1 MQSHSTWFHI
11 FFRSEKS
18 SIKSELVSQT
28 PKWSRHWKWFW
39 CGSINHKTRSNVWK
53 TIFFATKQNKKCIA
67 LQSRNQLHIAYENA
81 AAQFIHATNYD
92 KFYLYGFWFISKQQ
106 TGVIVLQRWMQLG
119 YTMMHGSVLQSY
131 AVVCTTM
138 QTPASVSL
146 CLFVYLLFVCLFDIM
161 LSSSP
166 IYRVYYFFITVY
178 YCGIK
183 LKGKEPLIS

>member
-1 MQSHSTWFHI
+1 MNLFLKPQNDLDIENGFDVAASTTRQDQMENNFLCNTAKQKVHCAAIQKPASQCLW
-11 FFRSEKS
+11 KCS
-18 SIKSELVSQT
+18 S
-28 PKWSRHWKWFW
+28 
-39 CGSINHKTRSNVWK
+39 
-53 TIFFATKQNKKCIA
+53 A
-67 LQSRNQLHIAYENA
+67 
-81 AAQFIHATNYD
+81 IHPCNYD

-146 CLFVYLLFVCLFDIM
+146 CLFICLFVCLFDIM